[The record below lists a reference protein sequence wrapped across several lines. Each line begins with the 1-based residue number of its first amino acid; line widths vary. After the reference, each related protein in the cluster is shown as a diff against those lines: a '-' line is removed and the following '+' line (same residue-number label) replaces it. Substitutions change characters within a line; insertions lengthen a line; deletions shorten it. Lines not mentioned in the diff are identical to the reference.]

1 MKVGVKSD
9 GTSRMDRESEEL
21 SPLSKIFSVCEFVK
35 KRDECECV
43 SLQFK

>member
-21 SPLSKIFSVCEFVK
+21 SLSKNFYVSVK
-35 KRDECECV
+35 KREMNVKCCV
-43 SLQFK
+43 VTV